1 MDAGSW
7 ARTGSATDLTWNRL
21 RCVASQTTGSVCWPA
36 AGTSWTGWTVK
47 RFGPPPDAAAASE
60 CSCWCWSLSGAG
72 PLWKANR
79 KSFQMLD
86 FLFSGIV
93 TSTLF
98 YESADNGEKNLKCQK
113 NWANCCCWNRGLW
126 CIDLES
132 VSWNWIQRV
141 ALYSKHLKAGQKVF
155 AHTSHESFFNAK
167 AHKTQS
173 FQCFG
178 PFFCHEGYFYTG
190 LTQ

>member
-72 PLWKANR
+72 PLWKENR
-79 KSFQMLD
+79 KSVQMLD
-86 FLFSGIV
+86 FLFSWIV

-98 YESADNGEKNLKCQK
+98 YVSADNGEKNLKCQK
-113 NWANCCCWNRGLW
+113 IEQIAAVETEACDVSTSNLSAETEFRG
-126 CIDLES
+126 
-132 VSWNWIQRV
+132 
-141 ALYSKHLKAGQKVF
+141 
-155 AHTSHESFFNAK
+155 SHSIRS
-167 AHKTQS
+167 T
-173 FQCFG
+173 
-178 PFFCHEGYFYTG
+178 
-190 LTQ
+190 